1 MKCEIARFET
11 RMRDD
16 ESLYSYLTKLFDL
29 MRQMKSYLRRELC
42 KNW

>member
-29 MRQMKSYLRRELC
+29 MSQIKNYLGRELC
-42 KNW
+42 IN